1 MATIT
6 MREIRDG
13 EIPFAA
19 GTAVQEDA
27 SRPAFTGNGPD
38 DYVCVKCGN
47 VLAHDMHTIQ
57 MNVKLR
63 IKCAVCETINVA
75 VQPDD
80 AEPAGADASGGA
92 GSAEA
97 GGADSVKRPR

>member
-6 MREIRDG
+6 MREIREG

-27 SRPAFTGNGPD
+27 SRPTFNGNGPN

-47 VLAHDMHTIQ
+47 LLAHDMHPFQ

-63 IKCAVCETINVA
+63 IKCAVCETVNVA
-75 VQPDD
+75 VQPEDEEA
-80 AEPAGADASGGA
+80 AEAESAE
-92 GSAEA
+92 GSA
-97 GGADSVKRPR
+97 G